1 MINTTLFQRKI
12 ARQIF
17 NLMDDI
23 LVREQLRL
31 NLNNWVTK
39 LRCNDDV
46 TEKLR
51 YKMKFVEELKNMPIA
66 VNTKDANKQHYEVG
80 MHERARNSLHEIIYS
95 KYFSLFG

>member
-17 NLMDDI
+17 NLMDDK
-23 LVREQLRL
+23 LVRDQLRL

-39 LRCNDDV
+39 LRCSDDV

-51 YKMKFVEELKNMPIA
+51 YKMKFVEELKSMPIA
-66 VNTKDANKQHYEVG
+66 INTKDANKQHYEVG
-80 MHERARNSLHEIIYS
+80 MHERARNSVHEIINS
-95 KYFSLFG
+95 KYFSFFG

>member
-17 NLMDDI
+17 NLMDDK

-51 YKMKFVEELKNMPIA
+51 YKMKFVEELKSMPIA
-66 VNTKDANKQHYEVG
+66 INTKDANKQHYEVG
-80 MHERARNSLHEIIYS
+80 MHERAHEIA
-95 KYFSLFG
+95 

>member
-1 MINTTLFQRKI
+1 
-12 ARQIF
+12 
-17 NLMDDI
+17 MDDK

-51 YKMKFVEELKNMPIA
+51 YKMKFVEELKSMPIA
-66 VNTKDANKQHYEVG
+66 INTKDANKQHYEVG
-80 MHERARNSLHEIIYS
+80 MHERAHEIAWNRI
-95 KYFSLFG
+95 FQIF

>member
-17 NLMDDI
+17 NLMDDK

-51 YKMKFVEELKNMPIA
+51 YKMKFVEELKSMPIA
-66 VNTKDANKQHYEVG
+66 INTKDANKQHYEVG
-80 MHERARNSLHEIIYS
+80 MHERA
-95 KYFSLFG
+95 

>member
-17 NLMDDI
+17 NLMDDK

-51 YKMKFVEELKNMPIA
+51 YKMKFVEKLKSMPIA
-66 VNTKDANKQHYEVG
+66 INTKDANKQHYEVG
-80 MHERARNSLHEIIYS
+80 MHERA
-95 KYFSLFG
+95 

>member
-1 MINTTLFQRKI
+1 MINTTLFQRQI

-17 NLMDDI
+17 NLMDDN

-51 YKMKFVEELKNMPIA
+51 YKMKFVEELKSMPIA
-66 VNTKDANKQHYEVG
+66 INTKDANKQHYEVG
-80 MHERARNSLHEIIYS
+80 MHERA
-95 KYFSLFG
+95 

>member
-1 MINTTLFQRKI
+1 
-12 ARQIF
+12 
-17 NLMDDI
+17 MDDK

-51 YKMKFVEELKNMPIA
+51 YKMKFVEELKSMPIA
-66 VNTKDANKQHYEVG
+66 INTKDANK
-80 MHERARNSLHEIIYS
+80 
-95 KYFSLFG
+95 

>member
-1 MINTTLFQRKI
+1 
-12 ARQIF
+12 
-17 NLMDDI
+17 MDDK

-51 YKMKFVEELKNMPIA
+51 YKMKFVEELKSMPIA
-66 VNTKDANKQHYEVG
+66 ITTKDANNQHYEVG
-80 MHERARNSLHEIIYS
+80 MHERARNSLHQIINS

>member
-1 MINTTLFQRKI
+1 
-12 ARQIF
+12 
-17 NLMDDI
+17 MDDN

-51 YKMKFVEELKNMPIA
+51 YKMKFVEELKSMPIA
-66 VNTKDANKQHYEVG
+66 INTKDANKQHYEVG
-80 MHERARNSLHEIIYS
+80 MHERAWNSLHEIIYS

>member
-17 NLMDDI
+17 NLMDDK

-51 YKMKFVEELKNMPIA
+51 YKMKFLEELKSMPIA
-66 VNTKDANKQHYEVG
+66 INTKDANKQHYEVG
-80 MHERARNSLHEIIYS
+80 MHERA
-95 KYFSLFG
+95 